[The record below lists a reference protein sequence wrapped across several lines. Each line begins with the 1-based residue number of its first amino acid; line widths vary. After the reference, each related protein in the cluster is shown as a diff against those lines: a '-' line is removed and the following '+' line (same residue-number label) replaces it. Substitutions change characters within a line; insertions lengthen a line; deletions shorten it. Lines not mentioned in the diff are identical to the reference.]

1 MSNKNKGNMKSG
13 FFGFLKFHIYP
24 ANLHELWL
32 MIESIVRVLCNLK
45 SHYRL
50 LFVLSQYIRTG
61 LCISKP
67 VMTLFNLFDELN
79 DICPFDFPAF
89 ARKYFWLTNNRLEGT
104 WAKWHVQRSERRISW
119 SGDQEGKSRFNV
131 VFGSQGI
138 FFLIHLFALRIY

>member
-24 ANLHELWL
+24 ANLHELWP

-50 LFVLSQYIRTG
+50 LFVLSHFICTG

-67 VMTLFNLFDELN
+67 VMTLFNLFDGPN
-79 DICPFDFPAF
+79 DICPFDFCTF
-89 ARKYFWLTNNRLEGT
+89 ARKYFWLTKDRLKGT
-104 WAKWHVQRSERRISW
+104 WAKWHTQRSERRISW
-119 SGDQEGKSRFNV
+119 SRDQEGKSRFNDI
-131 VFGSQGI
+131 FGPTGI
-138 FFLIHLFALRIY
+138 FFLINLFVLRIY